1 MKNGPPK
8 NKLCCLGRRAI
19 VLIAALSLCLNTLM
33 PAMATVADTDWAA
46 VICTPDGYKTARLG
60 QDGAPLPAQRRH
72 EDPDCTIC
80 HGSVGHFA
88 LATMAGAATAPA
100 ILSTIRPNKTSTY
113 ASTERR
119 GKEARGP
126 PHSA

>member
-1 MKNGPPK
+1 
-8 NKLCCLGRRAI
+8 
-19 VLIAALSLCLNTLM
+19 
-33 PAMATVADTDWAA
+33 MATVADTDWAA
-46 VICTPDGYKTARLG
+46 VICTPDGYKTVRLG

-80 HGSVGHFA
+80 SGCVGNFA

-100 ILSTIRPNKTSTY
+100 IFYTIRLNQTSIY
-113 ASTERR
+113 ASTETR